1 MERLLSV
8 LDGDAK
14 RVVSAIGRNGPFYAA
29 ALRALKREFGNP
41 YAVSFLKLKAV
52 LDQSQIQTDDQMGLK
67 QFHQQ
72 LKTAITLLTSMGY
85 FSSINST
92 ENATKAVMRLPK
104 NLLTS
109 CYKSFDDTNFNESNI
124 NLISFE
130 RRLASKIH
138 SSVDLIAPLIEST
151 IRSKDSSNQG
161 DTSLN
166 MIIKTIVET
175 PAVLSDSLGDLMF
188 MIKN

>member
-1 MERLLSV
+1 M
-8 LDGDAK
+8 
-14 RVVSAIGRNGPFYAA
+14 
-29 ALRALKREFGNP
+29 
-41 YAVSFLKLKAV
+41 KLKAV

-67 QFHQQ
+67 PFHQQ

-166 MIIKTIVET
+166 MIIKTIV
-175 PAVLSDSLGDLMF
+175 
-188 MIKN
+188 

>member
-1 MERLLSV
+1 M
-8 LDGDAK
+8 
-14 RVVSAIGRNGPFYAA
+14 
-29 ALRALKREFGNP
+29 
-41 YAVSFLKLKAV
+41 KLKAV

-92 ENATKAVMRLPK
+92 ENVTKAVMRLPK

-138 SSVDLIAPLIEST
+138 SSVDLIAPLTEST
-151 IRSKDSSNQG
+151 LRSKDSSNQG

-166 MIIKTIVET
+166 MIIKTIV
-175 PAVLSDSLGDLMF
+175 
-188 MIKN
+188 

>member
-1 MERLLSV
+1 M
-8 LDGDAK
+8 
-14 RVVSAIGRNGPFYAA
+14 
-29 ALRALKREFGNP
+29 
-41 YAVSFLKLKAV
+41 KLKAV

-92 ENATKAVMRLPK
+92 ENVTKAVMHLPK

-130 RRLASKIH
+130 RRLTSKIH
-138 SSVDLIAPLIEST
+138 SSVDLIAPLTEST
-151 IRSKDSSNQG
+151 LRSKDSSNQG

-166 MIIKTIVET
+166 MIIKTIV
-175 PAVLSDSLGDLMF
+175 
-188 MIKN
+188 

>member
-1 MERLLSV
+1 M
-8 LDGDAK
+8 
-14 RVVSAIGRNGPFYAA
+14 
-29 ALRALKREFGNP
+29 
-41 YAVSFLKLKAV
+41 KLKAV

-92 ENATKAVMRLPK
+92 ENVTKAVMRLPK

-130 RRLASKIH
+130 RRLTSKIH
-138 SSVDLIAPLIEST
+138 SSVDLIAPLTEST
-151 IRSKDSSNQG
+151 LRSKDSSNQG

-166 MIIKTIVET
+166 MIIKTIV
-175 PAVLSDSLGDLMF
+175 
-188 MIKN
+188 